1 MTDFLIYDLKV
12 SAVLTVCYL
21 FYRLLLE
28 RETLHRLSRLVLLA
42 SLALSLLLP
51 LFIITIHH
59 TVWVEAESQAVNG
72 TALSEARQPA
82 DAALLQPGSVLELLL
97 SLLFVA
103 GFMVR
108 LYYLARS
115 YWQLRRLMNTGQ
127 LIPLPYEGIRL
138 CIVDVPVA
146 PFSWGH
152 TVVVNRQDYNE
163 RNPLLLIHER
173 SHVRLHHS
181 CDVVFVE
188 LITALQWFNPVV
200 WLLSRD
206 LRTIHEYEADEA
218 VLSQG
223 ADLAQYISLLACKAT
238 GIQACALANPIKTS
252 KLKKRIDMMLK
263 HKSPR
268 LCWLKGL
275 YILPVAALS
284 LALTAKTVTDYR
296 ILPAVGHPLP
306 VISVGMPE
314 SQDPI
319 CEKPDQQASFPGGEA
334 KLFQFLAQNTVYPKE
349 CTDSGVQGRVV
360 VSMTIERDGSLSQ
373 FKVLKSAAPLLDEEA
388 LRVIKL
394 MPRWLP
400 AKKDGKSVR
409 SNFVFPVTFRLQ

>member
-1 MTDFLIYDLKV
+1 MTDFLTYDLKV

-59 TVWVEAESQAVNG
+59 TVWIEAESQAVNG
-72 TALSEARQPA
+72 TAMSEARQPA

-127 LIPLPYEGIRL
+127 QVPLPYEGIRL

-181 CDVVFVE
+181 RDVIFVE

-206 LRTIHEYEADEA
+206 LRTIHEYEATRPC
-218 VLSQG
+218 S
-223 ADLAQYISLLACKAT
+223 
-238 GIQACALANPIKTS
+238 
-252 KLKKRIDMMLK
+252 R
-263 HKSPR
+263 
-268 LCWLKGL
+268 KGL
-275 YILPVAALS
+275 TWPSI
-284 LALTAKTVTDYR
+284 
-296 ILPAVGHPLP
+296 
-306 VISVGMPE
+306 
-314 SQDPI
+314 
-319 CEKPDQQASFPGGEA
+319 F
-334 KLFQFLAQNTVYPKE
+334 LF
-349 CTDSGVQGRVV
+349 
-360 VSMTIERDGSLSQ
+360 
-373 FKVLKSAAPLLDEEA
+373 
-388 LRVIKL
+388 
-394 MPRWLP
+394 
-400 AKKDGKSVR
+400 
-409 SNFVFPVTFRLQ
+409 